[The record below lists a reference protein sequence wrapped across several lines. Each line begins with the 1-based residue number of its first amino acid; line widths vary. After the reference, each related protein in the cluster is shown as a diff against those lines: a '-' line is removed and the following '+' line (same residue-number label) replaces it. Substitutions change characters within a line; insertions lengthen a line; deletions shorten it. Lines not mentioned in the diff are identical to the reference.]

1 MVDTYYPY
9 MYKGSSVLLKPGS
22 VASTANSDS
31 VPVSSKPETVT
42 EKAKP
47 SLSSSSSATDTPLS
61 ADNSTSSTGLVLSL
75 SPYIYTCISNGNSQN
90 LYSN

>member
-31 VPVSSKPETVT
+31 VPVSSKPETGT
-42 EKAKP
+42 AKP